1 MTHAE
6 MKAKLAVIEAKRC
19 ELLSQLAVIGND
31 RETLLEGLYPVVY
44 VNSTDHDRA
53 LPSGNYFLVSA
64 KSAEDLKFQASSHGV
79 KIITSSGTVELENWD
94 PEAELIPTIY
104 G

>member
-6 MKAKLAVIEAKRC
+6 MKEKLAGLEAQER
-19 ELLSQLAVIGND
+19 ELRNQLAGLEDD
-31 RETLLEGLYPVVY
+31 RETLLEGLCPVVY

-53 LPSGNYFLVSA
+53 LPSGYYFLVSA
-64 KSAEDLKFQASSHGV
+64 KSAEGLEFQANSHGV
-79 KIITSSGTVELENWD
+79 EVITSSGTVELENWD
-94 PEAELIPTIY
+94 PEAELIPRIY